1 MVKRKKERR
10 MDRKK
15 TLKEIEAKV
24 SQCQACPLGRF
35 PKAVPG
41 EGPIDSRVMFIG
53 EAPGYHESVQGR
65 PFVGPAGKLLDQL
78 LDSINL
84 RREEVF
90 IGNILKH
97 RPPENRDPLPQEV
110 EACRPFLDEQI
121 KAIKPEV
128 IVTLGRFSLNKF
140 LPEEY
145 ISQAHGRARK
155 IDYLE
160 AERILFP
167 LYHPAAGLR
176 NGQILEALK
185 ADFLALGRFL
195 KTIPGESLGQEDEAG
210 DSIELDKPEGEQ
222 LSLVS

>member
-1 MVKRKKERR
+1 MERKMVKKEV
-10 MDRKK
+10 
-15 TLKEIEAKV
+15 LEEIEKKV
-24 SQCQACPLGRF
+24 SQCRACPLWRY

-41 EGPIDSRVMFIG
+41 EGPIDSRVVFIG

-65 PFVGPAGKLLDQL
+65 PFVGAAGKLLDQL
-78 LDSINL
+78 LNSINL
-84 RREEVF
+84 NRENVF
-90 IGNILKH
+90 IGNMIKH
-97 RPPENRDPLPQEV
+97 RPPDNRDPLPQEV
-110 EACRPFLDEQI
+110 EACKSFLDEQI

-145 ISQAHGRARK
+145 ISQVHGRARK
-155 IDYLE
+155 INYLGL
-160 AERILFP
+160 ERILFP

-185 ADFLALGRFL
+185 TDFLALGRFL
-195 KTIPGESLGQEDEAG
+195 KTVTV
-210 DSIELDKPEGEQ
+210 DSDQVDDQSELDKPKEEQ